1 MNQIV
6 DYQPIDKVL
15 ADLSPVKKIEKAREE
30 IRKTLQNSN
39 YKLIVLDDD
48 PTGVQTVHDIYVVT
62 DWSKEWIKK
71 GLSDNRN
78 VLYIL
83 TNTRSYSAEKTKR
96 INQEIVRNLC
106 EVSKELQ
113 IKFSL
118 ISRSDSTLRGHYPL
132 EINVLESELLNGADI
147 EVSGHLLVPAF
158 FEAHRYT
165 IQDTHYLAESGKLVP
180 VSSTE
185 FSNDAVFGFST
196 AFLPNWIE
204 EKTNGKISANEVL
217 NISIEDIRSGGTD
230 KVYEILLKAKQ
241 NAPIIV
247 NAVSYDDLDIVS
259 LAVLRAIDVGKHF
272 LFRTAASWIKSFGG
286 IESRP
291 YLTAQDMTALDENY
305 GGLIIVGSHTQ
316 KTTEQIEVIMDQYP
330 IQVIE
335 VNVPKILNERLRDTE
350 LHSVI
355 KKLEENL
362 LLKKDTIIYTSRKVI
377 TVEGKDDNLII
388 SQSIS
393 SALVEIVRA
402 LEIKPRFIIAK
413 GGITSSDIATK
424 GLEIKHA
431 KILGQVIA
439 GVPVWLTGKE
449 ARFID
454 TPYIVFPGNVG
465 DRDAIL
471 KVVENFR

>member
-15 ADLSPVKKIEKAREE
+15 ADLSPVKKIEKAREK

>member
-15 ADLSPVKKIEKAREE
+15 ADLSPVKKIEKAREK

-204 EKTNGKISANEVL
+204 EKTNAKISANEVL

-431 KILGQVIA
+431 KI
-439 GVPVWLTGKE
+439 
-449 ARFID
+449 
-454 TPYIVFPGNVG
+454 
-465 DRDAIL
+465 
-471 KVVENFR
+471 